1 MLSGDLSGFLIG
13 GLPDDLAATTRK
25 FATAHGLTLHD
36 DPGATAPITVPA
48 PAPQP
53 PEPAP
58 PATQDEDDAPDTQDA
73 PPQVAS

>member
-36 DPGATAPITVPA
+36 DDDAGATAPITAPTPA
-48 PAPQP
+48 LQE
-53 PEPAP
+53 PEPEP
-58 PATQDEDDAPDTQDA
+58 PDTQDTQDTQDA
-73 PPQVAS
+73 PPQVVS